1 MRERCLKLHRGLRKN
16 ALMLWQEQQSDCQR
30 LPLSRLGRAVRR
42 HTQLTLEVLNASE
55 EALCPEDTLAEH
67 RRHNEGDA
75 PGNLV
80 TVLLSFLI
88 FRCGGQCAL
97 RLRVSMGK
105 RFCGIWWVS
114 VSFKI
119 LSRSF

>member
-1 MRERCLKLHRGLRKN
+1 MAQLQIKPVSTRERCLKFQPGLHKN

-42 HTQLTLEVLNASE
+42 HTQLTLEILSA
-55 EALCPEDTLAEH
+55 EALRPEDTLAEH

-75 PGNLV
+75 PGTFL
-80 TVLLSFLI
+80 TVLLSFVM

-97 RLRVSMGK
+97 RLDSLGQL
-105 RFCGIWWVS
+105 FQ
-114 VSFKI
+114 I

>member
-80 TVLLSFLI
+80 TVLSVW
-88 FRCGGQCAL
+88 RPMCTT
-97 RLRVSMGK
+97 SEGK
-105 RFCGIWWVS
+105 HG
-114 VSFKI
+114 
-119 LSRSF
+119 